1 MTQPPYSTPDPA
13 DGDPSDKPI
22 DAYRPPHD
30 PTGTDVAER
39 IAAAARGAAPVK
51 RRKRRTEPDPEDI
64 PWSGAG
70 PSGRDPQPAG
80 VVLDSILTRRGW
92 KKQVSVASLMP
103 RWAEFVGDVNAAHTT
118 PEKWESGVLT
128 VRAES
133 TTWATSL
140 RTMAPQIIARLN
152 EILGPKTVTKLQI
165 LGPQAPSWKKGIRS
179 VPGRGPRDTY
189 G

>member
-1 MTQPPYSTPDPA
+1 MSTPHENQPDYPVH
-13 DGDPSDKPI
+13 
-22 DAYRPPHD
+22 HD
-30 PTGTDVAER
+30 PTGSEVAER
-39 IAAAARGAAPVK
+39 IAATARGAEPVRRAKK
-51 RRKRRTEPDPEDI
+51 RTSPDPEDI

-80 VVLDSILTRRGW
+80 VILDAVLTRRGW
-92 KKQVSVASLMP
+92 KKQVSVAALMP
-103 RWAEFVGDVNAAHTT
+103 RWAEFVGEVNAAHTT

-140 RTMAPQIIARLN
+140 RTMAPRIMARLN
-152 EILGPKTVTKLQI
+152 EILGPGTITRVHI
-165 LGPQAPSWKKGIRS
+165 IGPQAPSWKKGIRS

>member
-1 MTQPPYSTPDPA
+1 M
-13 DGDPSDKPI
+13 
-22 DAYRPPHD
+22 
-30 PTGTDVAER
+30 AER
-39 IAAAARGAAPVK
+39 IAATARGVAPVK
-51 RRKRRTEPDPEDI
+51 RRRRAPEADPADMT
-64 PWSGAG
+64 WSGAG

-80 VVLDSILTRRGW
+80 VVLDAVLTRRGW
-92 KKQVSVASLMP
+92 KKHVSVASLMP

-128 VRAES
+128 VRATS

-140 RTMAPQIIARLN
+140 RAMAPQIVARLN
-152 EILGPKTVTKLQI
+152 EILGPRTVTRLQI
-165 LGPQAPSWKKGIRS
+165 LGPQTSWKKGLRS